1 MQIKLDIVVYA
12 ANMKCFEWESA
23 KAVTSNIL
31 MSKTGIAVIS
41 KWFLLCKSSFS
52 YDIRKKIYVRKHS
65 LQK

>member
-12 ANMKCFEWESA
+12 GNMKCFEWELA
-23 KAVTSNIL
+23 KDVISYII
-31 MSKTGIAVIS
+31 MSITGIAVTA